1 MGTYS
6 VLDHTADTGIEASAG
21 SLEELVEQLAIGMF
35 ELMADM
41 GRRSSQRSIQ
51 FDVTAE
57 SNEDLIYEALSE
69 LLYHSEIEDVLF
81 RDFTVEVIGERALR
95 ITAHGIPSEEVKSS
109 GPPIKAVTYHGLV
122 VTETRDGWNGRVYF
136 DV

>member
-41 GRRSSQRSIQ
+41 GHRSSQSSIQ
-51 FDVTAE
+51 FEVTAE
-57 SNEDLIYEALSE
+57 SDEDLIYEALSE
-69 LLYHSEIEDVLF
+69 LLYHSDIEDALF
-81 RDFTVEVIGERALR
+81 RDFTVEVTGEKALR
-95 ITAHGIPSEEVKSS
+95 ITAHGIPNKEVESS
-109 GPPIKAVTYHGLV
+109 GPPIKAVTYHDLV
-122 VTETRDGWNGRVYF
+122 VTETQDGWRGKVYF